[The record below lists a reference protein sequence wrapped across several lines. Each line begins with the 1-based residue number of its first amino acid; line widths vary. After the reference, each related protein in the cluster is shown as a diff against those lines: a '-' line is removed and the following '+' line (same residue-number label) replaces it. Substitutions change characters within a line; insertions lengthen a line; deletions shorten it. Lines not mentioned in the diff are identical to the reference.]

1 MEFSEEP
8 LVVGLPLADMGV
20 EGHVVAL
27 GLLDPL
33 VLEVEVEHPSVVFP
47 IHLRRVKASA
57 GDPTNIH
64 ADANAGV
71 PVLDD
76 LLHHGGVA
84 IKALDAVVVDRN
96 PDVVL
101 LGQFFQV
108 VPNTKITGFDDD
120 QANAH
125 ELGEL
130 EEATVLFFVRR
141 SAGHS
146 KGVGA
151 EAGRIESRLLLGPL
165 LLRGVG
171 VDVVSNNLKILDAM
185 LHSEV
190 DGLLEVQVA
199 EGPGLDGQLV
209 SQIAGLGGQHGCSQC
224 DG

>member
-20 EGHVVAL
+20 KSHVVAL
-27 GLLDPL
+27 GLFDPL

-47 IHLRRVKASA
+47 IHLCRVKAGA
-57 GDPTNIH
+57 GDPTNVH
-64 ADANAGV
+64 ADADAGV

-76 LLHHGGVA
+76 LLHHGGIA

-96 PDVVL
+96 PNVIL

-108 VPNTKITGFDDD
+108 VPNTKITGFDDNEP
-120 QANAH
+120 NAH
-125 ELGEL
+125 ELSEL
-130 EEATVLFFVRR
+130 EEATVLFLVGRGT
-141 SAGHS
+141 SHT

-151 EAGRIESRLLLGPL
+151 EAGRIESRFLLGPL

-171 VDVVSNNLKILDAM
+171 VDVVPNNLKLLNAM

-199 EGPGLDGQLV
+199 EGPGLDG
-209 SQIAGLGGQHGCSQC
+209 
-224 DG
+224 